1 MTINTITKIL
11 IYYYSINQSIA
22 FSIFLSNNCGNHRGS
37 NQKVISFS
45 YFGNGNNHEKGLK
58 IDAYAEG
65 LFENAR
71 KIPEIYGSDWIMRI
85 YTNDS
90 TIKKYFR
97 DFKHVDVCDV
107 TKIKINGNKLAE
119 SMICN

>member
-1 MTINTITKIL
+1 MTLNTITKIL
-11 IYYYSINQSIA
+11 IYCYSIHPTIA
-22 FSIFLSNNCGNHRGS
+22 FPIFFSKNCGNHRGF

-45 YFGNGNNHEKGLK
+45 YFGNGNNREKGLK
-58 IDAYAEG
+58 IDAYREG

-97 DFKHVDVCDV
+97 DFKNVDLCDV
-107 TKIKINGNKLAE
+107 SEIKISGNKLAE
-119 SMICN
+119 GKKYD